1 MKTTKTMQSGGVIK
15 KGRPISQ
22 EAAAKK
28 VAKGKGMIS
37 YKYPST
43 DAPGTGDNKGSYSKL
58 GKESSTF
65 GGRKV
70 KGNSRPVMQKGG
82 SIAKKTA
89 SAEDALVKRYPN
101 YLGKDTAYDNAKKD
115 VKSAVK
121 DVKSA
126 VKGAKTVAKTVI
138 KASPEYKAAKGTD
151 DFLEKRYPNYF
162 GKDTMYSKVKK
173 GIKSVF
179 QNGGSTSSNTT
190 PIKKVPAKTK
200 PAPKKVVPASSGN
213 MKTFRLMN
221 GYDTKGG
228 KVESM
233 KKGGIKK

>member
-43 DAPGTGDNKGSYSKL
+43 DAQGTGDNKGSYSKL

-82 SIAKKTA
+82 SKTPPKTMDEA
-89 SAEDALVKRYPN
+89 FAKRYPN
-101 YLGKDTAYDNAKKD
+101 YFGKDTAYDNAKKD

-121 DVKSA
+121 
-126 VKGAKTVAKTVI
+126 GAKTGVKTVV
-138 KASPEYKAAKGTD
+138 KALPSYQAAKGTD

-162 GKDTMYSKVKK
+162 GKGTMYSKVKK

-190 PIKKVPAKTK
+190 PVKKVPAKTK

-221 GYDTKGG
+221 GYDSKGG

-233 KKGGIKK
+233 KKGGMIKKK

>member
-1 MKTTKTMQSGGVIK
+1 MKTGG
-15 KGRPISQ
+15 
-22 EAAAKK
+22 AKPK
-28 VAKGKGMIS
+28 AM
-37 YKYPST
+37 Y
-43 DAPGTGDNKGSYSKL
+43 
-58 GKESSTF
+58 GKEI
-65 GGRKV
+65 
-70 KGNSRPVMQKGG
+70 MQKGG
-82 SIAKKTA
+82 SKKTKD
-89 SAEDALVKRYPN
+89 SIEDKAVKRYPN

-121 DVKSA
+121 
-126 VKGAKTVAKTVI
+126 GAKTVAKTVI
-138 KASPEYKAAKGTD
+138 KSSPEYKAAKGID

-162 GKDTMYSKVKK
+162 GKGTMYSKVKK

-190 PIKKVPAKTK
+190 PVKKVPAKTK

-221 GYDTKGG
+221 GYDSKGG

-233 KKGGIKK
+233 KKGGMIKKK

>member
-1 MKTTKTMQSGGVIK
+1 MKTGGAKPKAMYGKEIMQKGGSVDGPMEARRKIMGEKKPSLKKTLNYVKKHGSGLILK
-15 KGRPISQ
+15 DK
-22 EAAAKK
+22 
-28 VAKGKGMIS
+28 
-37 YKYPST
+37 
-43 DAPGTGDNKGSYSKL
+43 SKL
-58 GKESSTF
+58 QDSIYKPT
-65 GGRKV
+65 
-70 KGNSRPVMQKGG
+70 MQKGG

-101 YLGKDTAYDNAKKD
+101 YMGKDTAYDNAKKD

-121 DVKSA
+121 
-126 VKGAKTVAKTVI
+126 GAKTGVKTVV
-138 KASPEYKAAKGTD
+138 KALPSYQAAKGTD

-162 GKDTMYSKVKK
+162 GKGTMYSKVKK

-190 PIKKVPAKTK
+190 PVKKVPAKTK

-221 GYDTKGG
+221 GYDSKGG

-233 KKGGIKK
+233 KKGGMIKKK